1 MLASLALMSVLSI
14 ASGEPVLECGWP
26 SAVAVS
32 SAALPCSAVLVHPQ
46 VVVLHET
53 CTADSA
59 ELSIHVGDG
68 EALASHPVD
77 PADCAFADGFGFC
90 VLSQP
95 LALPIAPILTG
106 CELAELQPGAEL
118 RLVGYGSTTL
128 DYVDAV
134 KRHAGVEVA
143 FVHASDVF
151 IAGEHAPCP
160 GDVGGPAFLQL
171 ADGSWRIVGIAQ
183 SGGCDGMSTYRL
195 LSPMIPWIEAESGF
209 DVTPC
214 HDADGVPDPGPACG
228 GFYAGEAGP
237 DGTWDDL
244 CSAAPT
250 GGAGGVCSKDEN
262 EDETGEPTTGMAT
275 TDGSGGEGSTSE
287 PEATDDTGMDAGQD
301 ARGGCNVGGLGGATG
316 PSLLVLAGAWRRRR
330 ERARP
335 PFRHRTRA

>member
-14 ASGEPVLECGWP
+14 ASGEAVRECGWP

-46 VVVLHET
+46 VVVLHES

-77 PADCAFADGFGFC
+77 PADCAFDDGFGFC

-128 DYVDAV
+128 DYVDAA
-134 KRHAGVEVA
+134 KRHAAVEVD

-171 ADGSWRIVGIAQ
+171 ADGSWRTVGVAQ
-183 SGGCDGMSTYRL
+183 SGGCDSMSTYRL
-195 LSPMIPWIEAESGF
+195 IAPMVAWIEAESGF

-214 HDADGVPDPGPACG
+214 HDADGMPDPGPACG
-228 GFYAGEAGP
+228 GFYAGGAGLE
-237 DGTWDDL
+237 GTWDDL

-250 GGAGGVCSKDEN
+250 GGAGGVCSKHTD
-262 EDETGEPTTGMAT
+262 DDDTGEATTGMPAS
-275 TDGSGGEGSTSE
+275 DGSGGEGSTSE
-287 PEATDDTGMDAGQD
+287 PEATADATDGNDMDAAQD
-301 ARGGCNVGGLGGATG
+301 ESSSCNAGASRRATG
-316 PSLLVLAGAWRRRR
+316 LWLLMLAGAWRRRG
-330 ERARP
+330 
-335 PFRHRTRA
+335 